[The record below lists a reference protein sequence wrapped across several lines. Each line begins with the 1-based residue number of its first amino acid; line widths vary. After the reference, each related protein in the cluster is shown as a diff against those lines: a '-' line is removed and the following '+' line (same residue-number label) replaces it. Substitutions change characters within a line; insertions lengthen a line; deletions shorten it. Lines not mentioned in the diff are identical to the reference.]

1 MSATGTFPLRHR
13 HSDGFLYQL
22 ERVVEVKEPM
32 GSKKPFQHS
41 APTS

>member
-1 MSATGTFPLRHR
+1 MSATGTFPLR